1 LRSAPIKAEA
11 LRQAQLG
18 MLHKQVI
25 IKNGKLQGTASAID
39 LSGKLENLPTNSDLS
54 HPHYWAG
61 FTIIGS
67 PW

>member
-1 LRSAPIKAEA
+1 
-11 LRQAQLG
+11 